1 MESLS
6 WQVFFEKIK
15 EALGNDDLFIS
26 MDEDQLTMTIWCSFD
41 DKQQTSVTFELTYVN
56 SIIAFRILPL
66 TTFRRATDND
76 NAFVQL
82 FFSLVDQVRADSAR
96 NNGMRSCYLTDGAN
110 ASTGFKFDVK
120 SSIPGSTFSM
130 QSQPSAMMVDTLTVD
145 NNRAANQSKGVKRKA
160 GRSLINPRIKR

>member
-56 SIIAFRILPL
+56 SIVAFPNEFASNYLQTRYGQRQRIC
-66 TTFRRATDND
+66 
-76 NAFVQL
+76 
-82 FFSLVDQVRADSAR
+82 SALLLAS
-96 NNGMRSCYLTDGAN
+96 GSSSCR
-110 ASTGFKFDVK
+110 
-120 SSIPGSTFSM
+120 
-130 QSQPSAMMVDTLTVD
+130 Q
-145 NNRAANQSKGVKRKA
+145 R
-160 GRSLINPRIKR
+160 